1 MFEVPRAGEDH
12 GQAEPVGRGDDL
24 RIPDAPPGLD
34 HGGHTGLAV
43 KGATVN
49 PRFPVPDEPT
59 DIQVAQMR
67 SLDLDPDAFRGRV
80 LDVRRAVQLR
90 KREIG
95 RDMGY
100 DYSAFNDDQLSD
112 VWQYN
117 LFPNTTII
125 AFPDLLQ
132 VVKSRPGPTPD
143 ECFMDMFVF
152 ERAASGSPRT
162 PPMCV
167 TVQPGDLD
175 FGMVINQDV
184 EALSRVQRGL
194 HQPGF
199 TELVL
204 SGEECRI
211 VNLHRHL
218 EHFLGISPS
227 EILGG

>member
-1 MFEVPRAGEDH
+1 MQPYGVASPR
-12 GQAEPVGRGDDL
+12 L
-24 RIPDAPPGLD
+24 RD
-34 HGGHTGLAV
+34 
-43 KGATVN
+43 GATDQEIYDAFVAVMGTRIGRSITE
-49 PRFPVPDEPT
+49 PAGPVPEVAEGSTLREVLADAVRLNAAGMGADLSNLST
-59 DIQVAQMR
+59 DQVMNMQ
-67 SLDLDPDAFRGRV
+67 
-80 LDVRRAVQLR
+80 
-90 KREIG
+90 
-95 RDMGY
+95 
-100 DYSAFNDDQLSD
+100 
-112 VWQYN
+112 QYN

-152 ERAASGSPRT
+152 ERAAPGSPRT
-162 PPMCV
+162 PPMRV

-211 VNLHRHL
+211 VNLHRNL